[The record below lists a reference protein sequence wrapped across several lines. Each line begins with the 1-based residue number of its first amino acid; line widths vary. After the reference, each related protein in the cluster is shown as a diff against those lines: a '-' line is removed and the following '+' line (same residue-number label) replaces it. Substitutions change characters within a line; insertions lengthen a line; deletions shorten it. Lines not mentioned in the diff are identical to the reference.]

1 MVVLCLLPL
10 TRPIVRV
17 SKGNVT
23 SIMHCR
29 GCGGFRAISS
39 GCKRLSEPVSVPE
52 LVTFAEGVSALKRDP
67 STKIQIVESVVAS
80 VFHS

>member
-10 TRPIVRV
+10 TRPVARV
-17 SKGNVT
+17 SKGNVA
-23 SIMHCR
+23 SITHR
-29 GCGGFRAISS
+29 RVCGAFRAISS
-39 GCKRLSEPVSVPE
+39 ECKRLSKPVSVPE

-80 VFHS
+80 VFHN